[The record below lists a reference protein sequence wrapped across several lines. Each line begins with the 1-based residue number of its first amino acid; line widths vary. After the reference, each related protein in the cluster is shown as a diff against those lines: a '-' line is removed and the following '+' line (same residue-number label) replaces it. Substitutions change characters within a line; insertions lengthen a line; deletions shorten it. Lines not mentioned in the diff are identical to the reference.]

1 MPEVELEVTILNV
14 HYTLRGFRAI
24 EDLEAWLNEHAS
36 EARSDSDDCAA
47 PAPVPTPSGE
57 Q

>member
-24 EDLEAWLNEHAS
+24 EDLKAWLDENAS
-36 EARSDSDDCAA
+36 EARSDRDDAAA
-47 PAPVPTPSGE
+47 PQPVLAEDES
-57 Q
+57 